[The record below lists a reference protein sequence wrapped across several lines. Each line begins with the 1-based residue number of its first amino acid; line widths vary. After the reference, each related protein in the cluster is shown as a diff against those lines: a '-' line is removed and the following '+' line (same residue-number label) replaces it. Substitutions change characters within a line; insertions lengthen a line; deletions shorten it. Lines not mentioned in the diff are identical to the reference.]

1 MKVLWDKIYV
11 FGKNIEFDIV
21 LLFSWAQFPKRKT
34 CMRQVPGPGVLGRPR
49 GIGRR
54 GMWERGLGWGIR
66 VKPWMILVNV

>member
-1 MKVLWDKIYV
+1 MTVLWDKIYV

-49 GIGRR
+49 GIGWTER
-54 GMWERGLGWGIR
+54 WEGGSGWEIH
-66 VKPWMILVNV
+66 VTP